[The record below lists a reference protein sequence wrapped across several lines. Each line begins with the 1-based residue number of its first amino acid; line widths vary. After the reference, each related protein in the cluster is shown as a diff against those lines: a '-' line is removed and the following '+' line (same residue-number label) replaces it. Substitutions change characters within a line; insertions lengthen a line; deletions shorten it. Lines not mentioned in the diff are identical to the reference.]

1 MNSREAPEP
10 VLIEVVREEAATDDP
25 IDRRALRIA
34 ELVRTHMGRRRVGIH
49 RIDGDE
55 VASLAWSGPAARAYP
70 RLPADRGLT
79 GASIASRSSV
89 VSNDVAIIPI
99 LREGRVVGA
108 LYVEDERTGAF
119 DHRQLGLLEQI
130 AGALTTLY

>member
-1 MNSREAPEP
+1 MKAREAPEP

-49 RIDGDE
+49 RVDGDE
-55 VASLAWSGPAARAYP
+55 VAALAWSGPAPPACSRF
-70 RLPADRGLT
+70 PADRGLT
-79 GASIASRSSV
+79 GSSIASRSSV
-89 VSNDVAIIPI
+89 VSDDVAVIPI
-99 LREGRVVGA
+99 IREGQVVGA
-108 LYVEDERTGAF
+108 LDVEDERTGAF
-119 DHRQLGLLEQI
+119 DHGQLGLLEQV